1 MLPTFQFWYI
11 SLKLFGTMFCLI
23 RDKNGRSMEYLQSF
37 ECSGWRRVLTSE
49 PILPRREDVGTNTD
63 RQRSSQK
70 TSTIEEVK
78 VLVDLAAFLT
88 KMNTSVVRYTTSM
101 LDFSSG

>member
-1 MLPTFQFWYI
+1 
-11 SLKLFGTMFCLI
+11 
-23 RDKNGRSMEYLQSF
+23 MEYLQSL
-37 ECSGWRRVLTSE
+37 ECSGWRRDLAPE

-70 TSTIEEVK
+70 TSTVEEVK

-88 KMNTSVVRYTTSM
+88 KMNISVVWYTTSV
-101 LDFSSG
+101 LEVSSRAGQYG